1 MVLILIQERD
11 RDEIPLHSLHFDG
24 NHFQLPLP
32 QLKFK
37 KKKSMW
43 STGFPGRH
51 EQSSVGG
58 QNCGDTKY
66 GDLEQ

>member
-37 KKKSMW
+37 KKNPCGAQ
-43 STGFPGRH
+43 GFQGGMSNPVLADRT
-51 EQSSVGG
+51 VGTP
-58 QNCGDTKY
+58 NTVI
-66 GDLEQ
+66 